1 MTGPAVAPHGAWPSP
16 ISAESLVAGAVGIA
30 EVMADPAQPRYLWW
44 AETRPDEGGRTAV
57 MRHCLATRVTEE
69 FTGPGAD
76 VRTLVHE
83 YGGGAWWPHDGRLF
97 YADRADQR
105 LRRLDSPGG
114 EPVMLTPQPPAP
126 RAWRYADGRV
136 TSDGRWCVCVRERHR
151 VAPGREPDDE
161 PLAVPPDGP
170 DAAEMADSEPV
181 DELLTVPAADSDA
194 AETAGSEP
202 VNELVAVAADGSR
215 RVEVLWSGSDFVM
228 APRPSPAGDRLA
240 WISWDHPHMPWD
252 ATRLHVHELGD
263 GALGAELAVAG
274 ERGDRSLVQPGWQGD
289 RLLVGSDHDDWWN
302 LYEVD
307 LATGA
312 LAGVMTGECDVAGG
326 PAWVLGIQ
334 RWGAGE
340 AGIVAAV
347 GRPTGDELAFAADGV
362 STVLPGSD
370 AAAEP
375 DSAAVPPGDS
385 ASSAPVLSAAATES
399 GSAAVP
405 PDAGAAPGS
414 APARI
419 AAAAADSAVAS
430 VAVADHAGT
439 MTVAY
444 AAAGWGHE
452 PEVVAV
458 TVGTGADRG
467 PPPERRVIRP
477 SRPLGFGPGFAP
489 PPEAIVFPAVDVGRA
504 GPEAS
509 AQAHGLFYRPANP
522 GCVGPPGE
530 LPPLLV
536 MAHGGPTAAARRQ
549 LQPSILYWTS
559 RGIAVVDVDY
569 RGSTGYGRPYR
580 RALDGGWGEID
591 VADCAAAARYLV
603 DRGDADPERL
613 IIRGSSAG
621 GLTVLAAL
629 ALHDTFAAGASRYGV
644 ADLTALAADT
654 HKFESRYLDTLV
666 GPYPEARRLY
676 EERSPINHVDSIAA
690 PLIVL
695 QGSEDAI
702 VPPDQSSAIVA
713 ALESRGVPV
722 AYLLFEGEQHGFRRA
737 ETIVAALESEL
748 AFFGRVLGFKPADN
762 LPPVEINGLD
772 RRFGAMKG

>member
-1 MTGPAVAPHGAWPSP
+1 MTGPAVAPYGAWPSP
-16 ISAESLVAGAVGIA
+16 ISAESLVAGAAGIA
-30 EVMADPAQPRYLWW
+30 EVMADPAQSRYLWW
-44 AETRPDEGGRTAV
+44 AETRPDERGRTAV
-57 MRHCLATRVTEE
+57 MRRCLRTGLTEE

-97 YADRADQR
+97 YVDRADQR
-105 LRRLDSPGG
+105 LRRLDRPGA
-114 EPVMLTPQPPAP
+114 EPVMLTTQPPEP

-136 TSDGRWCVCVRERHR
+136 TPDGRWCVCVRERHG
-151 VAPGREPDDE
+151 AEPREPVNELVTGAADD
-161 PLAVPPDGP
+161 P
-170 DAAEMADSEPV
+170 DAAG
-181 DELLTVPAADSDA
+181 AAD
-194 AETAGSEP
+194 SEP
-202 VNELVAVAADGSR
+202 VNELVAVAADGSQR
-215 RVEVLWSGSDFVM
+215 IEVLWSESDFVM

-263 GALGAELAVAG
+263 GALGAELAVVG
-274 ERGDRSLVQPGWQGD
+274 EREDRSLVQPGWWGD
-289 RLLVGSDHDDWWN
+289 RLLVCSDHDDWWN
-302 LYEVD
+302 LYEVN
-307 LATGA
+307 LIAGA
-312 LAGVMTGECDVAGG
+312 LVGVMTGECDVAGG

-334 RWGAGE
+334 RWAAGP
-340 AGIVAAV
+340 AGIVTAV
-347 GRPTGDELAFAADGV
+347 GRPNGDELVFAADGV
-362 STVLPGSD
+362 SAALPGSGV
-370 AAAEP
+370 AAEP
-375 DSAAVPPGDS
+375 GSAAVPPGDS
-385 ASSAPVLSAAATES
+385 ASSAPTLSAAAAAES

-405 PDAGAAPGS
+405 PGAGAASGS
-414 APARI
+414 PAAPI
-419 AAAAADSAVAS
+419 AAAAADSAIAS

-458 TVGTGADRG
+458 TVGADAG
-467 PPPERRVIRP
+467 GGLAPERRVIRP

-489 PPEAIVFPAVDVGRA
+489 PPEAIAFPAVDVGGA
-504 GPEAS
+504 D
-509 AQAHGLFYRPANP
+509 QARGLFYRPANP
-522 GCVGPPGE
+522 GCVGPPSE

-536 MAHGGPTAAARRQ
+536 LAHGGPTAAARRQ

-569 RGSTGYGRPYR
+569 RGSTGYGCPYR

-603 DRGDADPERL
+603 DRGEADPERL

-629 ALHDTFAAGASRYGV
+629 ALHDAFAAGASRYGV

-676 EERSPINHVDSIAA
+676 EERSPINHVDSIDA

-722 AYLLFEGEQHGFRRA
+722 AYLLFDGEQHGFRRA

-748 AFFGRVLGFKPADN
+748 AFFGRVLGFKPADD
-762 LPPVEINGLD
+762 LPPVEISGLDD
-772 RRFGAMKG
+772 RRFGAMKGQFEVEDRFFEPLPEDELAAWEK

>member
-1 MTGPAVAPHGAWPSP
+1 M
-16 ISAESLVAGAVGIA
+16 AGAAGIA
-30 EVMADPAQPRYLWW
+30 EVMADPVQARYLWW
-44 AETRPDEGGRTAV
+44 AETRPEERGRAAV
-57 MRHCLATRVTEE
+57 MRHCLLTGITEE
-69 FTGPGAD
+69 FTGPDAN

-97 YADRADQR
+97 YVDHADQR
-105 LRRLDSPGG
+105 LRRLDSPGA
-114 EPVMLTPQPPAP
+114 EPVMLTPAPPEP

-136 TSDGRWCVCVRERHR
+136 TPDGRWCLCVRERHGVKPGEELVE
-151 VAPGREPDDE
+151 VAAGS
-161 PLAVPPDGP
+161 
-170 DAAEMADSEPV
+170 DAARAFDSEPG
-181 DELLTVPAADSDA
+181 DDPGAARAAD
-194 AETAGSEP
+194 SEP
-202 VNELVAVAADGSR
+202 VNELVAVAADGSQR
-215 RVEVLWSGSDFVM
+215 IEVLWSESDFVM
-228 APRPSPAGDRLA
+228 APRPSPAGNRLA
-240 WISWDHPHMPWD
+240 WISWDHPDMPWD
-252 ATRLHVHELGD
+252 ATRLHVHELSD
-263 GALGAELAVAG
+263 GALGAEIAVVG
-274 ERGDRSLVQPGWQGD
+274 EGRDWSLVQPGWCGE
-289 RLLVGSDHDDWWN
+289 RLLVCSDHDDWWN

-312 LAGVMTGECDVAGG
+312 LAGVITAECDVAGG

-334 RWGAGE
+334 RWGAGS

-347 GRPTGDELAFAADGV
+347 SRPTGDELVIAPASSPA
-362 STVLPGSD
+362 VLPGP
-370 AAAEP
+370 A
-375 DSAAVPPGDS
+375 
-385 ASSAPVLSAAATES
+385 ES

-405 PDAGAAPGS
+405 PDAGAAVGS
-414 APARI
+414 PAAPI
-419 AAAAADSAVAS
+419 AAAAGDSSIAS
-430 VAVADHAGT
+430 VAVAADTG
-439 MTVAY
+439 TVAY

-458 TVGTGADRG
+458 TVETDAGARPEG
-467 PPPERRVIRP
+467 ERRVIRP
-477 SRPLGFGPGFAP
+477 SRPLGFGEGFTP
-489 PPEAIVFPAVDVGRA
+489 RPEAVTFPAAAVGTA
-504 GPEAS
+504 GPA
-509 AQAHGLFYRPANP
+509 AADRAHALYYRPANP
-522 GCVGPPGE
+522 GYVGPPGE

-536 MAHGGPTAAARRQ
+536 LAHGGPTAAARRQ

-569 RGSTGYGRPYR
+569 RGSTGYGRGYR
-580 RALDGGWGEID
+580 RALDGGWGVID
-591 VADCAAAARYLV
+591 VADCAAAAEHLV

-621 GLTVLAAL
+621 GLTVLAGL
-629 ALHDTFAAGASRYGV
+629 ALHDTFKAGASRYGV

-676 EERSPINHVDSIAA
+676 EERSPINHVEGIDA

-737 ETIVAALESEL
+737 ETIVAALEAEL
-748 AFFGRVLGFKPADN
+748 AFFGRVLGFDPADN
-762 LPPVEINGLD
+762 LPPVDIRGLD
-772 RRFGAMKG
+772 DRQFGAMKGQLEVDDRFFEPLPDEELEAWES

>member
-1 MTGPAVAPHGAWPSP
+1 MTGPEVAPYGSWPSP
-16 ISAESLVAGAVGIA
+16 ISAESLVAGAAGIA
-30 EVMADPAQPRYLWW
+30 EVMADPVQARYLWW
-44 AETRPDEGGRTAV
+44 AETRPEERGRAAV
-57 MRHCLATRVTEE
+57 MRHCLPTSLTEE
-69 FTGPGAD
+69 FTGPDAN

-97 YADRADQR
+97 YVDHADQR
-105 LRRLDSPGG
+105 LRRLDSPGA
-114 EPVMLTPQPPAP
+114 EPVMLTPSPPGP

-136 TSDGRWCVCVRERHR
+136 TPDGRWCVCVRERHG
-151 VAPGREPDDE
+151 VESADE
-161 PLAVPPDGP
+161 PADELAAVAADDP
-170 DAAEMADSEPV
+170 DAAR
-181 DELLTVPAADSDA
+181 AAD
-194 AETAGSEP
+194 SEP
-202 VNELVAVAADGSR
+202 VNELVAVAADGSQ
-215 RVEVLWSGSDFVM
+215 RVEVLWSESDFVM

-240 WISWDHPHMPWD
+240 WISWDHPNMPWD

-263 GALGAELAVAG
+263 GALGAEIAVVG
-274 ERGDRSLVQPGWQGD
+274 EGLDRSLVQPGWWGE

-312 LAGVMTGECDVAGG
+312 LAGVITAECDVAGG

-334 RWGAGE
+334 RWGAGP

-347 GRPTGDELAFAADGV
+347 GRPTGDELVFAPADSPV
-362 STVLPGSD
+362 VLPGS
-370 AAAEP
+370 AES
-375 DSAAVPPGDS
+375 DSAAVPPG
-385 ASSAPVLSAAATES
+385 
-399 GSAAVP
+399 
-405 PDAGAAPGS
+405 AGAAS
-414 APARI
+414 DLPATSI
-419 AAAAADSAVAS
+419 TAAAGDSSIAS
-430 VAVADHAGT
+430 VAVTTDTG
-439 MTVAY
+439 TVAY

-458 TVGTGADRG
+458 TVETGAGAG
-467 PPPERRVIRP
+467 PKGERRVIRP
-477 SRPLGFGPGFAP
+477 SRPLGFGEKFAP
-489 PPEAIVFPAVDVGRA
+489 PPEAITFPAAAVGPA
-504 GPEAS
+504 GPDPADR
-509 AQAHGLFYRPANP
+509 AHGLYYRPANP
-522 GCVGPPGE
+522 GYVGPPGE

-536 MAHGGPTAAARRQ
+536 LAHGGPTAAARRQ

-569 RGSTGYGRPYR
+569 RGSTGYGRGYR
-580 RALDGGWGEID
+580 RALDGGWGVID
-591 VADCAAAARYLV
+591 VADCAAAAEYLV
-603 DRGDADPERL
+603 ERGDADPERL

-676 EERSPINHVDSIAA
+676 EERSPINHVEAIDA

-737 ETIVAALESEL
+737 ETIVAALEAEL
-748 AFFGRVLGFKPADN
+748 AFFGRVLGFNPADN
-762 LPPVEINGLD
+762 LPPIEIRGLD
-772 RRFGAMKG
+772 DRQFGAMKGQIEVNDRFFEPLPEDELAAWES

>member
-1 MTGPAVAPHGAWPSP
+1 MTGPAVAPYGSWPSP
-16 ISAESLVAGAVGIA
+16 ISAESLVAGAAGIA
-30 EVMADPAQPRYLWW
+30 EVMADPVQARYLWW
-44 AETRPDEGGRTAV
+44 AETRPEERGRAAV
-57 MRHCLATRVTEE
+57 MRHCLPTGITEE
-69 FTGPGAD
+69 FTGPDAN

-97 YADRADQR
+97 YVDHADQR
-105 LRRLDSPGG
+105 LRRLDRPGA
-114 EPVMLTPQPPAP
+114 EPVLLTPVPPEP

-136 TSDGRWCVCVRERHR
+136 TPDGRWCLCVRERHG
-151 VAPGREPDDE
+151 VKPGDD
-161 PLAVPPDGP
+161 LG
-170 DAAEMADSEPV
+170 AAG
-181 DELLTVPAADSDA
+181 AAD
-194 AETAGSEP
+194 SEP
-202 VNELVAVAADGSR
+202 VNELVAVAADGSQR
-215 RVEVLWSGSDFVM
+215 IEVLWSESDFVM

-240 WISWDHPHMPWD
+240 WISWDHPDMPWD

-263 GALGAELAVAG
+263 GALGAEIALVG
-274 ERGDRSLVQPGWQGD
+274 EGRDRSLVQPGWWGD
-289 RLLVGSDHDDWWN
+289 CLLVCSDHDDWWN

-307 LATGA
+307 LTTGA
-312 LAGVMTGECDVAGG
+312 LAGVITAECDVAGG

-334 RWGAGE
+334 RWGAGP

-347 GRPTGDELAFAADGV
+347 GRPTGDELVIAPAGSPV
-362 STVLPGSD
+362 ILPG
-370 AAAEP
+370 
-375 DSAAVPPGDS
+375 
-385 ASSAPVLSAAATES
+385 PVES

-405 PDAGAAPGS
+405 PGAGAASGS
-414 APARI
+414 LAAPI
-419 AAAAADSAVAS
+419 AEAAGDSSIAS
-430 VAVADHAGT
+430 VAVAADTG
-439 MTVAY
+439 TVAY

-458 TVGTGADRG
+458 TVETGAGTRPEG
-467 PPPERRVIRP
+467 ERRVIRP
-477 SRPLGFGPGFAP
+477 SRPLGFGEGFAAR
-489 PPEAIVFPAVDVGRA
+489 PEAITFPAAAVGAA
-504 GPEAS
+504 GLAAPDR
-509 AQAHGLFYRPANP
+509 AHGLYYRPANP

-536 MAHGGPTAAARRQ
+536 LAHGGPTAAARRQ

-559 RGIAVVDVDY
+559 RGVAVVDVDY
-569 RGSTGYGRPYR
+569 RGSTGYGRGYR
-580 RALDGGWGEID
+580 RALDGGWGVID
-591 VADCAAAARYLV
+591 VADCAAAAEYLV
-603 DRGDADPERL
+603 GRGDADPERL

-621 GLTVLAAL
+621 GLTVLAGL
-629 ALHDTFAAGASRYGV
+629 ALHDTFKAGASRYGV

-676 EERSPINHVDSIAA
+676 EERSPINHVEGIDA

-737 ETIVAALESEL
+737 ETIVAALEAEL
-748 AFFGRVLGFKPADN
+748 AFFGRVLGFNPADN
-762 LPPVEINGLD
+762 LPPVDIRGLD
-772 RRFGAMKG
+772 DRQFGAMKGQLEVDDRFFEPLPDEELEAWES

>member
-1 MTGPAVAPHGAWPSP
+1 MTGPAVASYGAWPSP
-16 ISAESLVAGAVGIA
+16 ISAESLVAGAAGIA
-30 EVMADPAQPRYLWW
+30 EVMADPVQSRYLWW

-57 MRHCLATRVTEE
+57 MRHCLRTGAAEE
-69 FTGPGAD
+69 FTGPDAD

-97 YADRADQR
+97 YVDRADQL

-114 EPVMLTPQPPAP
+114 EPMMLTPQPPTA

-136 TSDGRWCVCVRERHR
+136 TPDGRWCVCVRERHG
-151 VAPGREPDDE
+151 AELREPVNERVTGAADD
-161 PLAVPPDGP
+161 P
-170 DAAEMADSEPV
+170 DAAG
-181 DELLTVPAADSDA
+181 AAD
-194 AETAGSEP
+194 SEP
-202 VNELVAVAADGSR
+202 VNELVAVAADGSQR
-215 RVEVLWSGSDFVM
+215 IEVLWSESDFVM
-228 APRPSPAGDRLA
+228 APRPSPVGDRLA
-240 WISWDHPHMPWD
+240 WITWDHPHMPWD

-263 GALGAELAVAG
+263 GALGDELAVVG
-274 ERGDRSLVQPGWQGD
+274 EREDRSLVQPGWWGN
-289 RLLVGSDHDDWWN
+289 RLLVCSDHDDWWN

-307 LATGA
+307 LSTGT

-334 RWGAGE
+334 RWAAGS
-340 AGIVAAV
+340 AGIVVAV
-347 GRPTGDELAFAADGV
+347 GRPTGDELVFAADGV
-362 STVLPGSD
+362 S
-370 AAAEP
+370 
-375 DSAAVPPGDS
+375 
-385 ASSAPVLSAAATES
+385 
-399 GSAAVP
+399 
-405 PDAGAAPGS
+405 
-414 APARI
+414 
-419 AAAAADSAVAS
+419 AAAADSAIAS
-430 VAVADHAGT
+430 VAVADHDGT

-458 TVGTGADRG
+458 TVGAHADGG
-467 PPPERRVIRP
+467 PAPERRVIRP

-489 PPEAIVFPAVDVGRA
+489 PPEAIAFPAVDVGGA
-504 GPEAS
+504 D
-509 AQAHGLFYRPANP
+509 QARGLYYRPANP

-536 MAHGGPTAAARRQ
+536 LAHGGPTAAARRQ

-603 DRGDADPERL
+603 DRGEADPERL

-629 ALHDTFAAGASRYGV
+629 ALHDAFAAGASRYGV
-644 ADLTALAADT
+644 ADLTALATDT
-654 HKFESRYLDTLV
+654 HKFESRYLDILV

-676 EERSPINHVDSIAA
+676 EERSPINHADSIDA

-748 AFFGRVLGFKPADN
+748 AFFGRVLGFEPADN
-762 LPPVEINGLD
+762 LPPVEIRGLDD
-772 RRFGAMKG
+772 RRFGALKGRFEVEDRFFEPLPEDELDAWES

>member
-1 MTGPAVAPHGAWPSP
+1 VTGPAVASYGAWPSP
-16 ISAESLVAGAVGIA
+16 ISAESLVAGAAGIA
-30 EVMADPAQPRYLWW
+30 EVMADPVQSRYLWW
-44 AETRPDEGGRTAV
+44 AETRPDEDGRTAV
-57 MRHCLATRVTEE
+57 MRHCLRTGLTEE

-114 EPVMLTPQPPAP
+114 EPAMLTPQPPEP

-136 TSDGRWCVCVRERHR
+136 TPDGRWCVCVRERHG
-151 VAPGREPDDE
+151 AEPREPVNERVTGAADD
-161 PLAVPPDGP
+161 P
-170 DAAEMADSEPV
+170 DAAG
-181 DELLTVPAADSDA
+181 AAD
-194 AETAGSEP
+194 SEP
-202 VNELVAVAADGSR
+202 VNELVAVAADGSQR
-215 RVEVLWSGSDFVM
+215 IEVLWSESDFVM

-263 GALGAELAVAG
+263 GALGDELAVVG
-274 ERGDRSLVQPGWQGD
+274 EREDRSLVQPGWRGD

-307 LATGA
+307 LSTGS
-312 LAGVMTGECDVAGG
+312 LVGVMTGECDVAGG

-340 AGIVAAV
+340 AGIAAAA
-347 GRPTGDELAFAADGV
+347 GRPTGDDLVFAAEGV
-362 STVLPGSD
+362 PVVLPGSD
-370 AAAEP
+370 AAAA
-375 DSAAVPPGDS
+375 D
-385 ASSAPVLSAAATES
+385 S
-399 GSAAVP
+399 GSAAVRP
-405 PDAGAAPGS
+405 SAGAAPGS
-414 APARI
+414 AAAPI

-458 TVGTGADRG
+458 TIRADADRG
-467 PPPERRVIRP
+467 LAPERRVIRP

-489 PPEAIVFPAVDVGRA
+489 PPEAITFPAVDVGGA
-504 GPEAS
+504 GPPAS

-522 GCVGPPGE
+522 DCVGPPGE

-536 MAHGGPTAAARRQ
+536 LAHGGPTAAARRQ

-603 DRGDADPERL
+603 DRGEADPERL

-676 EERSPINHVDSIAA
+676 EERSPINHVDSIDA

-722 AYLLFEGEQHGFRRA
+722 AYLLFDGEQHGFRRA

-748 AFFGRVLGFKPADN
+748 AFFGRVLGFEPADD
-762 LPPVEINGLD
+762 LPSVNIRGLDD
-772 RRFGAMKG
+772 RRFGAMKGRFEVEDRFFEPLSEDELAAWEK

>member
-1 MTGPAVAPHGAWPSP
+1 MTGPAVAPYGAWPSP

-30 EVMADPAQPRYLWW
+30 EVMADPAQSRYLWW

-57 MRHCLATRVTEE
+57 MRHCLSTRITEE

-114 EPVMLTPQPPAP
+114 EPVMLTPQPPGP

-136 TSDGRWCVCVRERHR
+136 TPDGRWCVCVRERHR
-151 VAPGREPDDE
+151 VAPGREPADE
-161 PLAVPPDGP
+161 LTGAADGP
-170 DAAEMADSEPV
+170 DAAEKADSEPV
-181 DELLTVPAADSDA
+181 DELAVPADGPDA
-194 AETAGSEP
+194 AETADSEP
-202 VNELVAVAADGSR
+202 VNELVAVAADGSQ

-263 GALGAELAVAG
+263 GALGAELAVVG

-289 RLLVGSDHDDWWN
+289 RLLVGSDHHDWWN

-340 AGIVAAV
+340 AGIVAAA
-347 GRPTGDELAFAADGV
+347 GRPTGDDFVFAAEGV
-362 STVLPGSD
+362 PVVLPGSD
-370 AAAEP
+370 AAAA
-375 DSAAVPPGDS
+375 D
-385 ASSAPVLSAAATES
+385 S

-405 PDAGAAPGS
+405 PSAGAAPGS
-414 APARI
+414 AAAPI

-458 TVGTGADRG
+458 TAGAGADKG
-467 PPPERRVIRP
+467 LAPERRVIRP

-489 PPEAIVFPAVDVGRA
+489 PPEAIAFPAVDVGGA
-504 GPEAS
+504 GPPAS

-536 MAHGGPTAAARRQ
+536 LAHGGPTAAARRQ

-603 DRGDADPERL
+603 DRGEADPERL

-666 GPYPEARRLY
+666 GPYPEARRRY
-676 EERSPINHVDSIAA
+676 EERSPINHVDSITA

-713 ALESRGVPV
+713 ALESKGVPV

-737 ETIVAALESEL
+737 ETIVTALESEL
-748 AFFGRVLGFKPADN
+748 AFFGRVLGFNPADN
-762 LPPVEINGLD
+762 LPPVKIRGLD
-772 RRFGAMKG
+772 DRQFGAMKGRSEVDDRFFEPLPEDELAAWEK

>member
-1 MTGPAVAPHGAWPSP
+1 MTGPAVASYGAWPSP
-16 ISAESLVAGAVGIA
+16 ISAESLVAGAAGIA
-30 EVMADPAQPRYLWW
+30 EVMADPVQSRYLWW
-44 AETRPDEGGRTAV
+44 AETRPDERGRTAV
-57 MRHCLATRVTEE
+57 MRHCLRTGLTEE

-97 YADRADQR
+97 YVDRADQR
-105 LRRLDSPGG
+105 LRRLDRPGA
-114 EPVMLTPQPPAP
+114 EPVMLTPQPPEL

-136 TSDGRWCVCVRERHR
+136 TPDGRWCVCVRERHG
-151 VAPGREPDDE
+151 AELREPVNERVTGAADD
-161 PLAVPPDGP
+161 P
-170 DAAEMADSEPV
+170 DAAG
-181 DELLTVPAADSDA
+181 AAD
-194 AETAGSEP
+194 SEP
-202 VNELVAVAADGSR
+202 VNELVAVAADGSQR
-215 RVEVLWSGSDFVM
+215 IEVLWSESDFVM

-240 WISWDHPHMPWD
+240 WITWDHPHMPWD

-263 GALGAELAVAG
+263 GALGAELAVVG
-274 ERGDRSLVQPGWQGD
+274 EREDRSLVQPGWRGD
-289 RLLVGSDHDDWWN
+289 RLLVCSDHDDWWN

-334 RWGAGE
+334 RWAAGP

-347 GRPTGDELAFAADGV
+347 GRPTRDELVFAADGV
-362 STVLPGSD
+362 S
-370 AAAEP
+370 
-375 DSAAVPPGDS
+375 
-385 ASSAPVLSAAATES
+385 
-399 GSAAVP
+399 
-405 PDAGAAPGS
+405 
-414 APARI
+414 
-419 AAAAADSAVAS
+419 AAAADSAIAS
-430 VAVADHAGT
+430 VAVADHDGT

-458 TVGTGADRG
+458 TVGADAGGG
-467 PPPERRVIRP
+467 PAPQRRVIRP

-489 PPEAIVFPAVDVGRA
+489 PPEAIAFPAVDVGGA
-504 GPEAS
+504 GPGA
-509 AQAHGLFYRPANP
+509 ADRAHGLFYRPANP

-536 MAHGGPTAAARRQ
+536 LAHGGPTAAARRQ

-580 RALDGGWGEID
+580 RALDGGWGVID

-603 DRGDADPERL
+603 DRGEADPERL

-629 ALHDTFAAGASRYGV
+629 ALHDAFAAGASRYGV

-676 EERSPINHVDSIAA
+676 EERSPINHVDSIDA

-702 VPPDQSSAIVA
+702 VPPDQSSAVVA

-748 AFFGRVLGFKPADN
+748 AFFGRVLGFEPADN
-762 LPPVEINGLD
+762 LPPVEIRGLDD
-772 RRFGAMKG
+772 RRFGALKGRFEVEDRFFEPLPEDELAAWEK

>member
-1 MTGPAVAPHGAWPSP
+1 MTGPAVAPYGSWRSP
-16 ISAESLVAGAVGIA
+16 ISAESLVAGAAGIA
-30 EVMADPAQPRYLWW
+30 EVMADPVQARYLWW
-44 AETRPDEGGRTAV
+44 AETRPEERGRTAV
-57 MRHCLATRVTEE
+57 MRHCLPTGITEE
-69 FTGPGAD
+69 FTGPDAN

-97 YADRADQR
+97 YVDHADQR
-105 LRRLDSPGG
+105 LRRLDRPGA
-114 EPVMLTPQPPAP
+114 EPVMLTPQPPQP

-136 TSDGRWCVCVRERHR
+136 TPDGRWCVCLRECH
-151 VAPGREPDDE
+151 GDE
-161 PLAVPPDGP
+161 PG
-170 DAAEMADSEPV
+170 EEPS
-181 DELLTVPAADSDA
+181 ADSDA
-194 AETAGSEP
+194 AGAADSEP
-202 VNELVAVAADGSR
+202 VNELVAVAADGSQR
-215 RVEVLWSGSDFVM
+215 IEVLWSESDFVM

-240 WISWDHPHMPWD
+240 WISWDHPDMPWD

-263 GALGAELAVAG
+263 GALGPEIAVVG
-274 ERGDRSLVQPGWQGD
+274 EGRDRSLVQPGWWGD
-289 RLLVGSDHDDWWN
+289 RLLVCSDHDDWWN

-312 LAGVMTGECDVAGG
+312 LAGVITAECDVAGG

-334 RWGAGE
+334 RWGAGP

-347 GRPTGDELAFAADGV
+347 GRPTGDELVIAPAD
-362 STVLPGSD
+362 SPAVLPGP
-370 AAAEP
+370 AESS
-375 DSAAVPPGDS
+375 SAAVPPG
-385 ASSAPVLSAAATES
+385 
-399 GSAAVP
+399 
-405 PDAGAAPGS
+405 AGAAASSS
-414 APARI
+414 AAPI
-419 AAAAADSAVAS
+419 AEAAGDSSVAS
-430 VAVADHAGT
+430 VAVAADTG
-439 MTVAY
+439 TVAY

-458 TVGTGADRG
+458 TVETGAG
-467 PPPERRVIRP
+467 AKPKGERRVIRP
-477 SRPLGFGPGFAP
+477 SRPLGFGEGFAP
-489 PPEAIVFPAVDVGRA
+489 PPEAITFPAADVGGA
-504 GPEAS
+504 GPTVAD
-509 AQAHGLFYRPANP
+509 QAHGLYYRPANP
-522 GCVGPPGE
+522 GYVGSPGE

-536 MAHGGPTAAARRQ
+536 LAHGGPTAAARRQ

-569 RGSTGYGRPYR
+569 RGSTGYGRGYR
-580 RALDGGWGEID
+580 RALDGGWGVID
-591 VADCAAAARYLV
+591 VADCAAAAEYLV
-603 DRGDADPERL
+603 GRGDADPERL

-629 ALHDTFAAGASRYGV
+629 ALHDTFKAGASRYGV

-676 EERSPINHVDSIAA
+676 EERSPINHVEGIDA

-713 ALESRGVPV
+713 ALESRGIPV

-737 ETIVAALESEL
+737 ETIVAALEAEL
-748 AFFGRVLGFKPADN
+748 AFFGRVLGFDPADN
-762 LPPVEINGLD
+762 LPPVDIRGLD
-772 RRFGAMKG
+772 DRQFGAMKGQLEVDDRFFEPLPDEELEAWES